1 MKSLALLRWR
11 MSLALLLRRM
21 SLALLLQ
28 RMSGM
33 LGLLGSSVYIFIFVE
48 FILMHLACVKLY
60 TLGLAPM
67 CSCRHPMSLVA
78 RDMIRGRH

>member
-1 MKSLALLRWR
+1 
-11 MSLALLLRRM
+11 
-21 SLALLLQ
+21 
-28 RMSGM
+28 MSGM
-33 LGLLGSSVYIFIFVE
+33 LGLLRSSVYIFIFVE
-48 FILMHLACVKLY
+48 FILVHLACVKLY